1 MCLRGFC
8 AGGKWVGCGLL
19 CATVHPAFRDVISY
33 LHFASSKA
41 LKEKAAAVQVS
52 NSETQR
58 KGIQREQSQWVN

>member
-8 AGGKWVGCGLL
+8 AGGKWAGCGLL
-19 CATVHPAFRDVISY
+19 CATVRPAFRDVISY

-41 LKEKAAAVQVS
+41 LKEKPAVVQVS

-58 KGIQREQSQWVN
+58 KGIQREQSQRVN

>member
-19 CATVHPAFRDVISY
+19 CATVHPTFRDVISY

-41 LKEKAAAVQVS
+41 LKEKPAAVQVS
-52 NSETQR
+52 NSETQHMGSN
-58 KGIQREQSQWVN
+58 KSKANG

>member
-19 CATVHPAFRDVISY
+19 RATVHPTFRDVISY
-33 LHFASSKA
+33 LHFASPKA
-41 LKEKAAAVQVS
+41 LKEKPAAVQVS

-58 KGIQREQSQWVN
+58 MGSNESKANG